1 MSSITYRSYQV
12 PRCGPRSLVMSQ
24 EYTWP
29 GAWPGVAARGTRRW
43 HAGSGTW
50 WTGST
55 GRSRRRADGPTPA
68 PVTCPRR
75 TDRVAVPAP
84 ARVRAPSARWP
95 GPAAAGAVPTPPA
108 WAWPASSASIGAGP
122 RACRRGARPRRRRR
136 VRRKLHPSPARPRL
150 ALVLGA
156 LGEQFQERVCF
167 SHDLQR
173 SLGPGQVLGELLVLP
188 AQPLHLRL
196 LGRVR
201 AAAPAPRRR
210 RGLLVRSGLGL
221 LGRWAGHQRA
231 GVAGLAPFDDVG
243 VVEPFPAQQSTA
255 LARHGPV
262 VLRHH
267 PQLVVG
273 GERAPTRLVCSRA
286 AGGTHNTIIGPHV
299 SGVSV
304 GQGHGNGSS
313 CLALQLAQI
322 SRATAC
328 PTRP

>member
-29 GAWPGVAARGTRRW
+29 GAWRGVAARGTRRW

-50 WTGST
+50 WTGRT

-122 RACRRGARPRRRRR
+122 RACRRGARPRRR

-322 SRATAC
+322 SRATPC